1 LRSVKV
7 VVPVPG
13 LVSGGV
19 AAATQSVGIEIA
31 EFIKY
36 FD

>member
-1 LRSVKV
+1 MEPLGRM
-7 VVPVPG
+7 
-13 LVSGGV
+13 SGGV
-19 AAATQSVGIEIA
+19 AAVTQFGGIKIA